1 MHCLILCAGYA
12 TRLYPL
18 TENFPKPLLPVQ
30 GKSVLD
36 WILSDVDTIPGID
49 QYVIISNHKFYDHF
63 VSWKE
68 SSSLSHPITI
78 LDDGSTSNEN
88 RLGAVKDILFA
99 IDQLDL
105 KEDLLVLAGDN
116 LLDFSFSGFVSFFR
130 EKQGTCIMR
139 HYEPSISRLQ
149 RTGVASIDDSD
160 KVILME
166 EKPKEPKSNW
176 AVPPFYVYKKEDI
189 PKIKQAIAAGCN
201 TDAPGSF
208 ISWLCN
214 QTSVYAY
221 PMPGKRWD
229 IGNLDD
235 YEQVKTEYEG
245 PKKQ

>member
-36 WILSDVDTIPGID
+36 WLLSDVDTIPGID
-49 QYVIISNHKFYDHF
+49 RYVIISNHKFYDHF
-63 VSWKE
+63 ASWKE
-68 SSSLSHPITI
+68 SSTHSHSITI
-78 LDDGSTSNEN
+78 LDDGSTDNEN

-139 HYEPSISRLQ
+139 HYEPSITRLQ

-160 KVILME
+160 KVLLMK
-166 EKPKEPKSNW
+166 EKPKEPKSTGQYLLSTSTREKISPRLSRRLLQ
-176 AVPPFYVYKKEDI
+176 AVI
-189 PKIKQAIAAGCN
+189 
-201 TDAPGSF
+201 
-208 ISWLCN
+208 
-214 QTSVYAY
+214 
-221 PMPGKRWD
+221 PMPR
-229 IGNLDD
+229 
-235 YEQVKTEYEG
+235 G
-245 PKKQ
+245 PSFPGCVTRLLSMRTLCRASGGILGTLMIMSK